1 MESIA
6 KVEKIIAAEEP
17 TPGDYE
23 KDGLLYCGKC
33 HTPKEFR
40 GSFLGMVKVVPCLCR
55 CRSENW
61 RQKNSSAKL
70 KSGRRV
76 SGSIAVPAFLK
87 AICSIGILQLM
98 TVRTRA

>member
-6 KVEKIIAAEEP
+6 KVEKIIAAEGP
-17 TPGDYE
+17 APGDYE

-55 CRSENW
+55 CRSEKLAAEEQQRKAEK
-61 RQKNSSAKL
+61 RQA
-70 KSGRRV
+70 R
-76 SGSIAVPAFLK
+76 SIAVPAFLK
-87 AICSIGILQLM
+87 AICRIGTLQLM
-98 TVRTRA
+98 TVRIRA

>member
-1 MESIA
+1 MENITEVLMESIA
-6 KVEKIIAAEEP
+6 KAEKMIAAEEP
-17 TPGDYE
+17 APGDYR

-40 GSFLGMVKVVPCLCR
+40 GKFLGMVKV
-55 CRSENW
+55 
-61 RQKNSSAKL
+61 

-76 SGSIAVPAFLK
+76 SGSIAVPASLK
-87 AICSIGILQLM
+87 AICRIGTLQLM